1 MREYAGGS
9 VRAMRGKWQ
18 CVVRYRDGGDGEWV
32 TVTHMTDVPVGQRGG
47 RTRAE
52 AELRRWRD
60 SLLVESAVEEVSA
73 RYEAKIAQ
81 IEQGQSGRAATAAL
95 HETFE
100 EYARSYVCDR
110 RLGRSTGRPL
120 EASSRRGYLTIL
132 DNQLLPYLPQG
143 VRIDEV
149 STDMVE
155 GLLYE
160 LQATGRYSLSTT
172 RKAYN
177 LLRSILAQ
185 ACERDGLARNP
196 CDGVRAPGRPKPRL
210 HSLPVAEADKL
221 ASTLAGMRPTRAVT
235 TAQLA
240 LACGM
245 RVGEVAALTMRDCDP
260 SRNIIDVRGSIG
272 RSNGV
277 TERGRSYLKAPKT
290 DAARR
295 QIPMND
301 ELREIVGRRRRLVRD
316 LLDERGLDW
325 SDGLYLVGDLEGHW
339 TTPDNLGKGWSSVSR
354 SLGLVGL
361 AGRSVGLHD
370 LRHTFATYAL
380 ARGANA
386 KDVQAILGHSSAQ
399 MTMDVYASS
408 DPSERA
414 GMMRAVSHR

>member
-18 CVVRYRDGGDGEWV
+18 CVVRYRDADGGEWV

-47 RTRAE
+47 RRRAE

-73 RYEAKIAQ
+73 RYETRIAQ
-81 IEQGQSGRAATAAL
+81 IEQGQGGRAATAAL

-100 EYARSYVCDR
+100 EYARGYICDR

-120 EASSRRGYLTIL
+120 EESSRRGYLSLL
-132 DNQLLPYLPQG
+132 DNQLLPYLPRG
-143 VRIDEV
+143 VHVDEV

-155 GLLYE
+155 GLMCD
-160 LQATGRYSLSTT
+160 LQGSGYSRSTV

-177 LLRSILAQ
+177 LLRSILTQ

-196 CDGVRAPGRPKPRL
+196 CDGVRPPGRAKPRL
-210 HSLPVAEADKL
+210 NSLPVAEADGL
-221 ASTLAGMRPTRAVT
+221 ARALVGMRPTRVVT

-245 RVGEVAALTMRDCDP
+245 RVGEVAALTMRSCDP
-260 SRNIIDVRGSIG
+260 GRGIIDVTGAIG
-272 RSNGV
+272 RSNG
-277 TERGRSYLKAPKT
+277 EGRSYLKAPKT
-290 DAARR
+290 DAAER

-325 SDGLYLVGDLEGHW
+325 SDGLYLVGDLRGRW
-339 TTPDNLGKGWSSVSR
+339 TAPDSLGRGWSSVSR

-361 AGRSVGLHD
+361 AGRGVGLHD

-380 ARGANA
+380 AKGANV

-408 DPSERA
+408 DPSERVD
-414 GMMRAVSHR
+414 MMRAISHR

>member
-1 MREYAGGS
+1 MREYAGGF

-18 CVVRYRDGGDGEWV
+18 CVVRYRDGGGGEWV

-160 LQATGRYSLSTT
+160 LQETGRYSLSTT

-177 LLRSILAQ
+177 LLRSILTQ
-185 ACERDGLARNP
+185 ACERDGLTRNP

-210 HSLPVAEADKL
+210 NSLPVAEADKL
-221 ASTLAGMRPTRAVT
+221 VSTLARMRPTRAVT

-290 DAARR
+290 DAARS
-295 QIPMND
+295 P
-301 ELREIVGRRRRLVRD
+301 
-316 LLDERGLDW
+316 
-325 SDGLYLVGDLEGHW
+325 
-339 TTPDNLGKGWSSVSR
+339 
-354 SLGLVGL
+354 
-361 AGRSVGLHD
+361 
-370 LRHTFATYAL
+370 
-380 ARGANA
+380 
-386 KDVQAILGHSSAQ
+386 
-399 MTMDVYASS
+399 
-408 DPSERA
+408 
-414 GMMRAVSHR
+414 